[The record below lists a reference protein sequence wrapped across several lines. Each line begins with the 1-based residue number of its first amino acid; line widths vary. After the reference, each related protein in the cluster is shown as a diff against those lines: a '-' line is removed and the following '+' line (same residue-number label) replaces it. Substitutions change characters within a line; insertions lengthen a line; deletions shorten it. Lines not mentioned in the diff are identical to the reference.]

1 MKIVK
6 VLIKP
11 TSNIHLKALGI
22 RSKNTFKQIF
32 IAMYIFSKKKIK
44 SGIFPASYG
53 VFHLI
58 FGTLHVQFKRYVCT
72 IRILILHMQEKK
84 IFRYC
89 RATYQKGKRENR
101 LQTKHTRNIFFGI
114 RHSPYKKLKPYFV
127 IYNILR

>member
-1 MKIVK
+1 MCVNFGRDQMKIVK

-84 IFRYC
+84 SLDIVGLHIK
-89 RATYQKGKRENR
+89 KGNGKTDYR
-101 LQTKHTRNIFFGI
+101 RNTQGI
-114 RHSPYKKLKPYFV
+114 YFSEFDTLLKKS
-127 IYNILR
+127 